1 MASRSNQDV
10 PPFSAHPR
18 RGGKW
23 KERGAPVWKM
33 AWTGASSGRRSRSS
47 PPRRQSGWRRH
58 PPRPAFPGCPC
69 PRPRRGLPVGG
80 IRLQAFGELP
90 RGVEPAPFVR
100 HAGGTR
106 AGPPPRA
113 GMASGCGGV
122 RRVYP
127 DAVLVRPVAD
137 VPGRAPP
144 GHGSIS
150 PAGFQGFTA
159 GDGRSGRQ
167 DFRRAGNTGPQ
178 AGGEGEQRQGV
189 GHGLHV

>member
-1 MASRSNQDV
+1 MERAGSSRVENGLDRRQQRETKPEQSTPAAKRLAAASPAACFSGV
-10 PPFSAHPR
+10 PMSPAAA
-18 RGGKW
+18 
-23 KERGAPVWKM
+23 GAPPL
-33 AWTGASSGRRSRSS
+33 A
-47 PPRRQSGWRRH
+47 
-58 PPRPAFPGCPC
+58 
-69 PRPRRGLPVGG
+69 
-80 IRLQAFGELP
+80 AFGELP

-106 AGPPPRA
+106 AGAPPRA

-144 GHGSIS
+144 GHGSIG